1 MPPGYQPIFG
11 VLWDMIGDAD
21 LRVLQ
26 EGHSVERAPEVVN
39 RVWDTV
45 QKVEGPRQ
53 WLTFPHDAS
62 AAPLVAAVVAAYDV
76 ADLSILEPAIEDVIA
91 RIYSRR

>member
-1 MPPGYQPIFG
+1 
-11 VLWDMIGDAD
+11 
-21 LRVLQ
+21 
-26 EGHSVERAPEVVN
+26 
-39 RVWDTV
+39 V

-76 ADLSILEPAIEDVIA
+76 ADLSILEPASEDVIA